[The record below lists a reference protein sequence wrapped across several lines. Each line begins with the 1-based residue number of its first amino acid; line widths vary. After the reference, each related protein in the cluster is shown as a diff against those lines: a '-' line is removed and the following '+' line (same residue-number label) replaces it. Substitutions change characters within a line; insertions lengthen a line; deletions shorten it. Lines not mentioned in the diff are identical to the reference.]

1 MYVERTNIPGY
12 FTNNPYGWQLWNF
25 RPGSILT
32 YSSDQSDFNKLAMLQ
47 IQYQLNNSYQQLIF
61 NAQAQQRHQNFA
73 SILAVGAIH
82 DGGDLE
88 MAERSQRIERRINEA
103 GKIFDGKNYWHFTAG
118 SREQIEDEIN
128 TELDNL

>member
-1 MYVERTNIPGY
+1 MERTNIPGY
-12 FTNNPYGWQLWNF
+12 LTNNPYGWQLWNF

-32 YSSDQSDFNKLAMLQ
+32 YPSHQSANNHLSASQNYHEFIRQNK
-47 IQYQLNNSYQQLIF
+47 QYLL

-73 SILAVGAIH
+73 SILAVGAIP
-82 DGGDLE
+82 DGGDWE
-88 MAERSQRIERRINEA
+88 MAERSQRIERRINET

-118 SREQIEDEIN
+118 SREQIEGEIN